1 MLRRRRRRSV
11 FVAPCLFMSAAAD
24 EGLIGAAQLAGHFDL
39 ELLRAAA
46 PMLVRLS

>member
-1 MLRRRRRRSV
+1 MLVYER
-11 FVAPCLFMSAAAD
+11 CGH
-24 EGLIGAAQLAGHFDL
+24 EGLMGAAQLLAHFDL